1 MGEAKGYLNDF
12 KGFDWK
18 KATDDDIIAFG
29 KTLDFPERGIS
40 TEECKAHLKAL
51 NTLKGSK
58 PLILET
64 GMFYGTSTRISIA
77 WTLKYGGIVYSCDL
91 KIMPLFEEKMEE
103 AGYWKYVNPLIGP
116 AQKAVWNQG
125 IDFLFIDADHSLQ
138 DALGEYMKFRIW
150 LTDNAVIGFHDSDN
164 CTGVKLTMDIAQVVD
179 RMEFLSESNQ
189 ASGIKFF
196 KMIKKNEGGA
206 VIRRWDLLNEE
217 LRAKDRIIKEQRGK
231 E

>member
-18 KATDDDIIAFG
+18 QATDADIIAFG

-40 TEECKAHLKAL
+40 TDECKTLLKAL
-51 NTLKGSK
+51 NALKGTT
-58 PLILET
+58 PTILET
-64 GMFYGTSTRISIA
+64 GMFYGTSTRIAIA
-77 WTLKYGGIVYSCDL
+77 WTLKHGGKVFSCEVNPQ
-91 KIMPLFEEKMEE
+91 PLFEQKMRES
-103 AGYWKYVNPLIGP
+103 GYWQYVNPLIGE
-116 AQKAVWNQG
+116 AQKIQWYSK

-150 LTDNAVIGFHDSDN
+150 LSDNAIVGFHDSDN
-164 CTGVKLTMDIAQVVD
+164 CTGVKLTMDIANIVD
-179 RMEFLSESNQ
+179 RMEVIGQSNE

-196 KMIKKNEGGA
+196 RMVKKNEGGA
-206 VIRRWDLLNEE
+206 MIKRWDLLNEE
-217 LRAKDRIIKEQRGK
+217 LRAKARIIKEQRRK